1 MTPKRTPND
10 SKLRPEA
17 LTRSVSFGEERNG
30 KTRVTRPGTSPTSPE
45 KKMYPL
51 TSPPLTKR
59 TISKRTSK
67 KLYLGKDSP
76 SAMSKP
82 KPKTTKIKNFDSPS
96 PRAPGAPKKA
106 QKFTN
111 FHHINIPS
119 ASFPAAIPDHY
130 SSDSSS
136 DSDSTGTEEDTSS
149 ESSSGSDT
157 TETDIDTSSES
168 SSDSDTPDAI
178 TPDGVTP
185 DGVTPDGVTPDGVT
199 PDGVTPDGVTP
210 DGVTPDAITPD
221 AVTPD
226 AVTPDAVTPDATTHA
241 RGNVRGLAK
250 GIDGKRKKKKA
261 KKNKAAQKKRGVV
274 KKGVVR
280 RQKLPD
286 IPQSELAKRR
296 TTRSAKGK
304 KFFSLP

>member
-1 MTPKRTPND
+1 MTPERTPND

-45 KKMYPL
+45 KKTYPL

-59 TISKRTSK
+59 MIRKRTSK
-67 KLYLGKDSP
+67 KLYSGKDSP

-82 KPKTTKIKNFDSPS
+82 KPKTTKIKNFDSPL
-96 PRAPGAPKKA
+96 PRAPGAPEKA
-106 QKFTN
+106 QKFVN
-111 FHHINIPS
+111 FYHINIPR

-136 DSDSTGTEEDTSS
+136 DSDTTGTEEDTSS
-149 ESSSGSDT
+149 ESSSGTDT
-157 TETDIDTSSES
+157 TETDVDTSSES

-185 DGVTPDGVTPDGVT
+185 DGL
-199 PDGVTPDGVTP
+199 TPDGVTP

-221 AVTPD
+221 ATTP
-226 AVTPDAVTPDATTHA
+226 AK
-241 RGNVRGLAK
+241 GNVRGLAK
-250 GIDGKRKKKKA
+250 GIDGKRKKKKKA
-261 KKNKAAQKKRGVV
+261 KKNEAAQKKRGVV